1 MGNFYPSGNTA
12 KKIGKE
18 YGVAEKTVRNDAEFS
33 KSVDKVAEEVGE
45 EAKRANPCSLKK
57 GGSIFKRG

>member
-1 MGNFYPSGNTA
+1 LSTA
-12 KKIGKE
+12 EEIGKQ
-18 YGVAEKTVRNDAEFS
+18 YGVDEKTIRRDAEFS
-33 KSVDKVAEEVGE
+33 QAVDKVAEEVGE

>member
-18 YGVAEKTVRNDAEFS
+18 YGLTVMCETPYSLRQGERTDLTCAKNLHKLKT
-33 KSVDKVAEEVGE
+33 
-45 EAKRANPCSLKK
+45 
-57 GGSIFKRG
+57 